1 MAQHQV
7 MEHRF
12 ACNELDCDYSFV
24 SRCILQKTERT
35 LFTLSIRYK
44 LEEHVSQHHK
54 KHLETNRNNVC
65 QICSQGFTRPEN
77 LKKHRVRPHTFHC
90 ELCVKSF
97 IAVDRLER
105 HCLNEHRCLDLHSL
119 PPLPGL
125 ILEIERSDG
134 DRPGEKVLCEMCGK
148 NFRQLHILRKHRE
161 IAHKYPCDLC
171 DKRWVGWAGTM
182 RIDTH

>member
-1 MAQHQV
+1 M
-7 MEHRF
+7 
-12 ACNELDCDYSFV
+12 
-24 SRCILQKTERT
+24 
-35 LFTLSIRYK
+35 SIRYK
-44 LEEHVSQHHK
+44 LEEHASQHHK

-105 HCLNEHRCLDLHSL
+105 HCLNEHRCLDFHSL
-119 PPLPGL
+119 PSLPWL

-171 DKRWVGWAGTM
+171 DKRWVGTM
-182 RIDTH
+182 RIDSH

>member
-1 MAQHQV
+1 

-24 SRCILQKTERT
+24 SRFYSKDKFQSKIYKLF
-35 LFTLSIRYK
+35 FTLLIRYK
-44 LEEHVSQHHK
+44 LEEHASQHHK

-77 LKKHRVRPHTFHC
+77 LKKHKVRPHTFHC

-105 HCLNEHRCLDLHSL
+105 HCLNEHRLVRFTLY
-119 PPLPGL
+119 PIWL
-125 ILEIERSDG
+125 ILEIQRSDG

-171 DKRWVGWAGTM
+171 DKRWVGLAEKM
-182 RIDTH
+182 RVD